1 VCLALKTQSPSTLR
15 WRLRVEVGRTCRFDA
30 TVKSGIPLSLMDSR
44 RYRGRIARAR
54 RLTLGLNLFSASRLL
69 LALPAVKPFIRVHL
83 RPFAVVS
90 WLLRPRMG
98 LIVRFLQP
106 FNRDMRINLR
116 SRKALVAE

>member
-1 VCLALKTQSPSTLR
+1 
-15 WRLRVEVGRTCRFDA
+15 
-30 TVKSGIPLSLMDSR
+30 MDSR